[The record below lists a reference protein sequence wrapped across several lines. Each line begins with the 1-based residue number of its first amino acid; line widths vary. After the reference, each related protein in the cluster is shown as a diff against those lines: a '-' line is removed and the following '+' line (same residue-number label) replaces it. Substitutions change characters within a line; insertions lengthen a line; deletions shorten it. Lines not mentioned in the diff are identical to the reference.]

1 MKEIKILMIDDNKN
15 LVNMIGEYFKDH
27 QTIHLVDV
35 AYDGKEGFDKIKEN
49 KDAYDVILLD
59 LIMPNKDG
67 MYVLEEMKK
76 NDIHKNV
83 IVETSYN
90 ASETIRQVSEYGVNY
105 FLLKPFDLK
114 DLEKRIMNFCIDKT
128 LESKN
133 IDF

>member
-15 LVNMIGEYFKDH
+15 LVEMIREYFKEH
-27 QTIHLVDV
+27 ETIHLVDV
-35 AYDGKEGFDKIKEN
+35 AYDGKEGFDKIKNN

-76 NDIHKNV
+76 HDIHKNV

-105 FLLKPFDLK
+105 
-114 DLEKRIMNFCIDKT
+114 
-128 LESKN
+128 
-133 IDF
+133 

>member
-67 MYVLEEMKK
+67 MYVLE
-76 NDIHKNV
+76 
-83 IVETSYN
+83 
-90 ASETIRQVSEYGVNY
+90 
-105 FLLKPFDLK
+105 
-114 DLEKRIMNFCIDKT
+114 
-128 LESKN
+128 
-133 IDF
+133 